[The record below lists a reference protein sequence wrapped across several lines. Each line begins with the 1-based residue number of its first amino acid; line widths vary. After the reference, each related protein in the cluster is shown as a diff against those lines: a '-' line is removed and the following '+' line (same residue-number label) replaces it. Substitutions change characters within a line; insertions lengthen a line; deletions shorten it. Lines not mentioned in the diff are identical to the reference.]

1 MSRSPQAGA
10 ARLAREIEHHRE
22 IADRAEIIWNWDSPS
37 GRRRADRRG
46 ELFVRHARLGP
57 GTRALELGCGT
68 GEFLRRVAH
77 SGAEIR
83 GIDLSQHLLAR
94 ARVRAA
100 AFPGVSLV
108 CGNAEQLPFPDACF
122 DAVYGSSV
130 LHHLDLPRA
139 LSEAFRILRPGGHL
153 VCTEP
158 NLANPQVA
166 FMFHVG
172 LTKRYFGVSPD
183 ERAFTR
189 FRAQVALWEAGFRRC
204 RVWPFDFLHPAT
216 GEAWVDRV
224 ARLGARLERLPLV
237 CELSGSLLILAE
249 K

>member
-1 MSRSPQAGA
+1 MSGPPNA
-10 ARLAREIEHHRE
+10 AAERLAREIEHHRQ
-22 IADRAEIIWNWDSPS
+22 IADRAEIVWNWDSPS

-83 GIDLSQHLLAR
+83 GIDLSQHLLTR
-94 ARVRAA
+94 ARVQAA
-100 AFPGVSLV
+100 AFSCVSLV
-108 CGNAEQLPFPDACF
+108 CGNAEQLPCPDASV

-139 LSEAFRILRPGGHL
+139 LGEVFRVLRPGGRL

-183 ERAFTR
+183 EKAFTR
-189 FRAQVALWEAGFRRC
+189 FRAQAALWEAGFRRC
-204 RVWPFDFLHPAT
+204 RVRPFDFLHPAT
-216 GEAWVDRV
+216 GEAWVNRV
-224 ARLGARLERLPLV
+224 AWLGARLERIPLLR
-237 CELSGSLLILAE
+237 ELSGSLVILAE

>member
-1 MSRSPQAGA
+1 MNPSPQAAA

-37 GRRRADRRG
+37 GRHRADRRG

-100 AFPGVSLV
+100 AFPDVSLV
-108 CGNAEQLPFPDACF
+108 CGNAEQLPYPDASF

-139 LSEAFRILRPGGHL
+139 LGEVFRVLRPGGRL

-158 NLANPQVA
+158 NLVNPQVA
-166 FMFHVG
+166 FMFHFG

-183 ERAFTR
+183 EIAFTR
-189 FRAQVALWEAGFRRC
+189 ARAQVALWEAGFRRSC
-204 RVWPFDFLHPAT
+204 VRPFDFLHPVT
-216 GEAWVDRV
+216 GQSWVSRV
-224 ARLGARLERLPLV
+224 AWLGARLERIPFV
-237 CELSGSLLILAE
+237 RELSGSLLILAE
-249 K
+249 R